1 MQHGEF
7 VSVCA
12 KLCIRGS
19 NLRSLT
25 AYLLLINTASDLET
39 LCVVSDGNVF
49 ILACD
54 RRIRHFLN
62 RALAITPD
70 GMHLQIAFYTPKPR
84 GLIGEDGAGFGERE
98 KIMTYWGTFRNCGL
112 FFDPAFDE
120 FLQVGADSGE
130 FGQFPALFQE
140 ISRFFAPKECSTR
153 GPTQSLL
160 SRHLRRLGS
169 PS

>member
-62 RALAITPD
+62 RALTVTPD
-70 GMHLQIAFYTPKPR
+70 GVHLQIAFYTAKPR
-84 GLIGEDGAGFGERE
+84 RLAGEDGAGFGERQ
-98 KIMTYWGTFRNCGL
+98 KSMTYCGTFRNWGRL
-112 FFDPAFDE
+112 FDAAFDE
-120 FLQVGADSGE
+120 FLEVRADSRE
-130 FGQFPALFQE
+130 FGQLTALFQE
-140 ISRFFAPKECSTR
+140 ISRFFAPKECSAR
-153 GPTQSLL
+153 GPAQIFLG
-160 SRHLRRLGS
+160 RHLRGLRF